1 MDEERYEFY
10 VIFYIENELCNDDND
25 DNFFFEKLGDDIL
38 FIFDYELFYLNEIFN
53 NDY

>member
-25 DNFFFEKLGDDIL
+25 DNFFLK
-38 FIFDYELFYLNEIFN
+38 N
-53 NDY
+53 